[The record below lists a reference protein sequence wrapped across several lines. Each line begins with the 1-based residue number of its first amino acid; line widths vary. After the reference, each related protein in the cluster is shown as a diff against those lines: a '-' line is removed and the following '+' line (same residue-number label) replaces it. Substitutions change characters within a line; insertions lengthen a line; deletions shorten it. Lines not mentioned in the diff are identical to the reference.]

1 MRKPLTLLLVS
12 ALGLLGVLAAGPS
25 TAAAAE
31 KTPITAPPFQGE
43 QPLSGL
49 VLYVDT
55 VVSGKAAVTQK
66 EPLPG
71 CTETSLI
78 HFGQTIVFRVW
89 GVDVKKGGV
98 AVTENNVEE
107 GEAYITIPGV
117 LVNGVSSTLRV
128 PLVWGEH
135 SQAKTPE
142 GEKTKHSY
150 WTVGV
155 PTKGETSPLSGW
167 KTESS
172 PGVLSAELPEKT
184 KIEIPA
190 TSPSPLAFVVHVKT
204 KSEQVTK
211 VIKKKVKRH
220 GKKKVIKKKKKVTV
234 PGRSGEFSQAN
245 FPLSSQLVI
254 AA

>member
-1 MRKPLTLLLVS
+1 MRKPLTLLLVA
-12 ALGLLGVLAAGPS
+12 ALGLIGIVAAGPGS
-25 TAAAAE
+25 AAAAE
-31 KTPITAPPFQGE
+31 KAPTTAPPFQGE
-43 QPLSGL
+43 KLSGL

-55 VVSGKAAVTQK
+55 VVSGKAASSLT

-89 GVDVKKGGV
+89 GVDVRKGGV

-135 SQAKTPE
+135 SRTRTPE
-142 GEKTKHSY
+142 GETVKHSY

-167 KTESS
+167 RTESS

-184 KIEIPA
+184 KIEIQP

-204 KSEQVTK
+204 KSEKVTK
-211 VIKKKVKRH
+211 IVKKKVKRY
-220 GKKKVIKKKKKVTV
+220 GKKKVVKKKKRVKV
-234 PGRSGEFSQAN
+234 PGVSGEFSQAN

-254 AA
+254 VA

>member
-12 ALGLLGVLAAGPS
+12 ALGLLGIIAVGPS

-31 KTPITAPPFQGE
+31 KTPTTAPPFQGE
-43 QPLSGL
+43 KLGGL

-55 VVSGKAAVTQK
+55 VLSGKASAALT

-71 CTETSLI
+71 CTETSRI
-78 HFGQTIVFRVW
+78 HVGQTIVFRMW

-98 AVTENNVEE
+98 AVTENNVAE
-107 GEAYITIPGV
+107 GDAYITIPGV

-167 KTESS
+167 KTESAS
-172 PGVLSAELPEKT
+172 GVLSEELPEKT
-184 KIEIPA
+184 KIEIPV

-204 KSEQVTK
+204 KSEKVTK

-254 AA
+254 VA

>member
-12 ALGLLGVLAAGPS
+12 ALGLLGIATAGTS
-25 TAAAAE
+25 AAAAAE
-31 KTPITAPPFQGE
+31 KAPTTAPPFQGE

-55 VVSGKAAVTQK
+55 VVSGKAATSLK

-98 AVTENNVEE
+98 AVTENNVEN
-107 GEAYITIPGV
+107 GEAYIDIPNV
-117 LVNGVSSTLRV
+117 LVNGVSAMLRV

-155 PTKGETSPLSGW
+155 PTKGETSPLSEW
-167 KTESS
+167 KTET
-172 PGVLSAELPEKT
+172 PTGPSAELPEKT

-190 TSPSPLAFVVHVKT
+190 TSPSSLAFVVHVKT
-204 KSEQVTK
+204 KSETVTK

-254 AA
+254 VA

>member
-1 MRKPLTLLLVS
+1 MRKSLTLLLVS
-12 ALGLLGVLAAGPS
+12 ALGLVGVVAAGPGA
-25 TAAAAE
+25 AAAAE
-31 KTPITAPPFQGE
+31 KTPTTAPPFQGE
-43 QPLSGL
+43 KLSGL

-55 VVSGKAAVTQK
+55 VVSGKAAASLK

-78 HFGQTIVFRVW
+78 HYGQTIVFRVW
-89 GVDVKKGGV
+89 GVDVKNGGV
-98 AVTENNVEE
+98 AITENNVEN
-107 GEAYITIPGV
+107 GEAYIDIPNV
-117 LVNGVSSTLRV
+117 LVNGVSAMLRV

-155 PTKGETSPLSGW
+155 PTKGETSPLSEW
-167 KTESS
+167 KTET
-172 PGVLSAELPEKT
+172 PTGPSAELPEKT
-184 KIEIPA
+184 KIEIQP

-204 KSEQVTK
+204 KSETVTK

-220 GKKKVIKKKKKVTV
+220 GKKKVVKKKKKVTL

-254 AA
+254 VA